1 MAAMLVYAAPPP
13 AAMGMS
19 ASALLEPLIGGISL
33 TTIVIMFVVGL
44 AATEQDLIEQAE
56 IRADLQKLA
65 NRRD

>member
-1 MAAMLVYAAPPP
+1 
-13 AAMGMS
+13 
-19 ASALLEPLIGGISL
+19 LIGGISL
-33 TTIVIMFVVGL
+33 TTIVILFVVGL